1 MELFQFEGTAYRV
14 NLFLKG
20 FARAYV
26 VITLKFKSS
35 VWMQQHG
42 QVSPKATN
50 KRDQRHRDNSHSNA
64 LLCGYNNYNYSANN
78 EM

>member
-1 MELFQFEGTAYRV
+1 MELFQCEGTAYRE

-20 FARAYV
+20 FTRPYV
-26 VITLKFKSS
+26 VISLKFKSS

-64 LLCGYNNYNYSANN
+64 VLCGCNYYNYSANN
-78 EM
+78 EI